1 MAPDDA
7 WTTSIHDVPEDLLE
21 VILLRVSSPVCL
33 ALAGAACKLWRR
45 VVAGARFAGLYRSCM
60 RPPPPATTST
70 AAAPYARRSTPR
82 HPRLP
87 PGSMSIPATSP
98 STSSRMIVGLLLIEF
113 NGLHYI
119 PRTFPDVLVV
129 CEPLTRR
136 YEKIPPPLD
145 FDRRSC
151 TYWRSYLV
159 DGEGEEAAVG
169 GRTISMSNFR
179 VLCEMYRGGVARAAV
194 FTAGSGGA
202 GSSWSERAI
211 GHVVPKLDPT
221 RRILGHAGGSWYY
234 FYVKGMTMWIKYNLY
249 VTEGRHGDPRIF
261 SLLDGTVKVF
271 ARLGGA
277 RGGWA
282 LERSVSL
289 RYHDKWHMYLW
300 ATGPGFIIVAL
311 EYTRARQFLSVDL
324 ETMEVKA
331 AAEEKWDTL
340 YPCTLP
346 CPPALRACLDIDR

>member
-45 VVAGARFAGLYRSCM
+45 VIAGARFAGLYRSLHA
-60 RPPPPATTST
+60 P
-70 AAAPYARRSTPR
+70 AAAGYYFNSCRSFWTMMAKPWASIG
-82 HPRLP
+82 PSFDTLP
-87 PGSMSIPATSP
+87 SAAATG
-98 STSSRMIVGLLLIEF
+98 RGGLLLIEF

-169 GRTISMSNFR
+169 GRTIRMSNFR

-234 FYVKGMTMWIKYNLY
+234 FYIKGMTMWIKYNLY
-249 VTEGRHGDPRIF
+249 VTEGRDGDHRIF

-277 RGGWA
+277 GGGWA

-289 RYHDKWHMYLW
+289 RYNDKWHMYLW